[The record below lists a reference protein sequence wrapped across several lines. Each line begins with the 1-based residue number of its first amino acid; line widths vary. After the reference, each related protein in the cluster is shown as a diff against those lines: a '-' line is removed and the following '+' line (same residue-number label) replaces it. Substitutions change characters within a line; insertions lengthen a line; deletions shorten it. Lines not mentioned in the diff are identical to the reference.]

1 MTIKSKI
8 TSVEYQ
14 ESVSRAIKNSK
25 NPKQTPVRKSPYT
38 MKNLELKKIVKEVLK
53 INLVDWLTKSQ
64 IQLIELELE
73 VAGIDSE
80 QSINEFIFNK
90 SVTFKCSLLDD

>member
-1 MTIKSKI
+1 MT
-8 TSVEYQ
+8 
-14 ESVSRAIKNSK
+14 
-25 NPKQTPVRKSPYT
+25 
-38 MKNLELKKIVKEVLK
+38 NLELKKIVKEILN

-80 QSINEFIFNK
+80 QSVTEFIFSK
-90 SVTFKCSLLDD
+90 SRTFESSLL

>member
-1 MTIKSKI
+1 MT
-8 TSVEYQ
+8 
-14 ESVSRAIKNSK
+14 
-25 NPKQTPVRKSPYT
+25 
-38 MKNLELKKIVKEVLK
+38 NLELKKIVKEVLS

-80 QSINEFIFNK
+80 ESATEFIFSK
-90 SVTFKCSLLDD
+90 SVTLECSLL

>member
-1 MTIKSKI
+1 MT
-8 TSVEYQ
+8 
-14 ESVSRAIKNSK
+14 
-25 NPKQTPVRKSPYT
+25 
-38 MKNLELKKIVKEVLK
+38 NLELKKIVKEVLS

-80 QSINEFIFNK
+80 ESVTEFIFSK
-90 SVTFKCSLLDD
+90 SVKLDDAVDGKHGSLDIDICVSKLKFLVDKHISTNDISYKDNI

>member
-1 MTIKSKI
+1 MT
-8 TSVEYQ
+8 
-14 ESVSRAIKNSK
+14 
-25 NPKQTPVRKSPYT
+25 
-38 MKNLELKKIVKEVLK
+38 NLKLKKIVKEILN

-80 QSINEFIFNK
+80 ESITEFIFSK
-90 SVTFKCSLLDD
+90 SVTFECSLL

>member
-1 MTIKSKI
+1 
-8 TSVEYQ
+8 
-14 ESVSRAIKNSK
+14 
-25 NPKQTPVRKSPYT
+25 
-38 MKNLELKKIVKEVLK
+38 MKNLELKKIVKEVLN

-64 IQLIELELE
+64 IQLIELEVE

-80 QSINEFIFNK
+80 QSIDEFIFNK

>member
-38 MKNLELKKIVKEVLK
+38 MIGGDPHKYKSGNFIPLTK
-53 INLVDWLTKSQ
+53 IN
-64 IQLIELELE
+64 
-73 VAGIDSE
+73 
-80 QSINEFIFNK
+80 
-90 SVTFKCSLLDD
+90 